1 MGWSWSG
8 ATKGGISGAST
19 GAAIN
24 PVYGTPI
31 GAAVGFLSGGFF
43 GDDKGAKTNSGTN
56 AFGARNDAL
65 TKVPT
70 GTPEMEAL
78 HKANLAK
85 AMGMGEEGGGYQQAQ
100 DYYNR
105 LLGPNYQQGL
115 EEFSEPY
122 IRQFNEQIIPR
133 VGERYAGMNALSS
146 SGFQQA
152 LGGAS
157 EDLQSQLAQ
166 MFSQYRAQAAQAQTG
181 QYNQLTQTGLNYN
194 PFAYVQEEGTKGGLG
209 SFFEGLTKDPKQ
221 MEGIFKGIMSLFK
234 TKNPADL
241 SSEALNKFAPNYGVV

>member
-1 MGWSWSG
+1 MSLNWKNAIQYG
-8 ATKGGISGAST
+8 ATGAGVGAPAGGIGAGV
-19 GAAIN
+19 GA
-24 PVYGTPI
+24 
-31 GAAVGFLSGGFF
+31 GAGFLYGLFGDYF

-56 AFGARNDAL
+56 AFGARNDSLARL
-65 TKVPT
+65 PA

-122 IRQFNEQIIPR
+122 LKQFQEQIIPR

-194 PFAYVQEEGTKGGLG
+194 PFVYHQEDKKGLG
-209 SFFEGLTKDPKQ
+209 AFWEGLSKDPKQ
-221 MEGIFKGIMSLFK
+221 LQGMAEKHHEL
-234 TKNPADL
+234 
-241 SSEALNKFAPNYGVV
+241 V